1 MKKKFY
7 SKEFKDSAVQQ
18 NYQRENIKELAA
30 YFLNILSYFLLQVQF
45 FWRVILLNVITIAE
59 YYFLDFYFT

>member
-18 NYQRENIKELAA
+18 SYQRENIKELAA

-45 FWRVILLNVITIAE
+45 FGVQ
-59 YYFLDFYFT
+59 FF